1 MKNTDKYYRGSKRL
15 TMKVEIKLAFPSNI
29 GGGKISKEENIATIN
44 EILKKFCDEKE
55 LNFVSVSNIDST
67 CLNKSKLH
75 LNRKVYVI

>member
-1 MKNTDKYYRGSKRL
+1 MK
-15 TMKVEIKLAFPSNI
+15 MKIKLAFPSKNSR
-29 GGGKISKEENIATIN
+29 GNISKEENIATIN
-44 EILKKFCDEKE
+44 EILKKFCDGKE